1 MSYLSK
7 IARIIINTIKP
18 PKVVN
23 YKNLKSD
30 MFKKSMSEQKNVVL
44 LDVRTPAEVA
54 QGIIEG
60 AIAID
65 FFANDFQ
72 AKISA
77 LDKDAN
83 YFVYCRS
90 GNRSG
95 QACQVMDQLGFKSLV
110 NLEGGILD
118 WKA

>member
-1 MSYLSK
+1 M
-7 IARIIINTIKP
+7 
-18 PKVVN
+18 N
-23 YKNLKSD
+23 YKNLNPET
-30 MFKKSMSEQKNVVL
+30 FKKSMSEQENVLL

-72 AKISA
+72 TQISA
-77 LDKDAN
+77 LDKDTN

-95 QACQVMDQLGFKSLV
+95 QACQMMDQLGFKSLV
-110 NLEGGILD
+110 NLEGGILA
-118 WKA
+118 WNA

>member
-7 IARIIINTIKP
+7 IASIIINKIRPTKIM
-18 PKVVN
+18 N
-23 YKNLKSD
+23 YKNLNPEA
-30 MFKKSMSEQKNVVL
+30 FKKSMSEQENTVL
-44 LDVRTPAEVA
+44 LDVRTPGEVA

-60 AIAID
+60 ATVID

-72 AKISA
+72 TQISA
-77 LDKDAN
+77 LDKDKN

-95 QACQVMDQLGFKSLV
+95 QACQMMDQLGFKNLV
-110 NLEGGILD
+110 NLEGGILA

>member
-1 MSYLSK
+1 M
-7 IARIIINTIKP
+7 
-18 PKVVN
+18 N
-23 YKNLKSD
+23 YKNLKPET
-30 MFKKSMSEQKNVVL
+30 FKKSMSEQENVLL

-54 QGIIEG
+54 EGIIEG

-72 AKISA
+72 TQIST
-77 LDKDAN
+77 LDKDTN

-95 QACQVMDQLGFKSLV
+95 QACQMMDQLGFKSLV
-110 NLEGGILD
+110 NLEGGILA
-118 WKA
+118 WNA

>member
-7 IARIIINTIKP
+7 VARLIINKIKP
-18 PKVVN
+18 TKVMN
-23 YKNLKSD
+23 YKNLTAEP
-30 MFKKSMSEQKNVVL
+30 FKKSMSELENTVL
-44 LDVRTPAEVA
+44 LDVRTPGEVA
-54 QGIIEG
+54 EGIIEG

-72 AKISA
+72 TKISA
-77 LDKDAN
+77 LDKDKN
-83 YFVYCRS
+83 YFIYCRS

-95 QACQVMDQLGFKSLV
+95 QACQMMDQLGFKSLV
-110 NLEGGILD
+110 NLEGGILA

>member
-7 IARIIINTIKP
+7 VARIIINKIRPIK
-18 PKVVN
+18 VMN
-23 YKNLKSD
+23 YKNLNPKD
-30 MFKKSMSEQKNVVL
+30 FKKAMSEQENTVL

-54 QGIIEG
+54 EGVIEG
-60 AIAID
+60 AIALD

-72 AKISA
+72 AKVNA
-77 LDKDAN
+77 LDKNKN

-95 QACQVMDQLGFKSLV
+95 QACQLMDQLGFKSLV
-110 NLEGGILD
+110 NLEGGILA
-118 WKA
+118 W

>member
-7 IARIIINTIKP
+7 IARLIINTIKP
-18 PKVVN
+18 PKVMN
-23 YKNLKSD
+23 YKNLKPD
-30 MFKKSMSEQKNVVL
+30 TFKKSMSEQENVVL

-60 AIAID
+60 AIVID

-72 AKISA
+72 AKINA

-90 GNRSG
+90 GQRSG
-95 QACQVMDQLGFKSLV
+95 QACQMMDQLGFKSLV